1 MRRISR
7 IPTRI
12 LDHLKT
18 DSNFV
23 FSPLVYAAQLLGE
36 GSHVREGVIDLV
48 SPGVDLFK
56 EDIPVRFQGLEA
68 LFDLC
73 VVEQNAA
80 F

>member
-18 DSNFV
+18 DTN